1 MPRPF
6 LDRVLKKDDAILL
19 PGIEIVALGKAER
32 RLGLDELLGEGVAH
46 NRVRDRQFALAPMR
60 GAFASLLVFA
70 ALEERQNIAPAPS
83 GVAALR
89 PVVEIARMTAN
100 IEHAV
105 DRPCSRQPLAAGPVH
120 RAVLKL
126 GLRLGGISPI
136 VGAGLEDP

>member
-6 LDRVLKKDDAILL
+6 LDRVLKKADAILF

-32 RLGLDELLGEGVAH
+32 RRGLDELLGEGVAH
-46 NRVRDRQFALAPMR
+46 DRIRDRQFALAPMR

-89 PVVEIARMTAN
+89 PAIDIARITAIN
-100 IEHAV
+100 GMLYVRGHARGSEARAPARRYKPNCRGRAG
-105 DRPCSRQPLAAGPVH
+105 RPVRRRPGS
-120 RAVLKL
+120 
-126 GLRLGGISPI
+126 
-136 VGAGLEDP
+136 